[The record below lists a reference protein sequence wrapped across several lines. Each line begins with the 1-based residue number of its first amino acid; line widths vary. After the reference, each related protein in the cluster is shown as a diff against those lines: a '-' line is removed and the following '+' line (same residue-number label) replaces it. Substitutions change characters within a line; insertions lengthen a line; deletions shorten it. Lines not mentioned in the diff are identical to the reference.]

1 MLHDELLPR
10 IDDLLG
16 PGLPKAI
23 MGWSMGGYGALLAAE
38 RHPDL
43 YKAVVGSSPALFPS
57 ASATSP
63 GSFDDAADYQR
74 NDVFAHE
81 DALAALVT
89 RIDCGTHDPFLPT
102 ARAFADKLPKSNP
115 GGFTAGNHDA
125 AYWRSVAPA
134 QVDTI
139 AAALGL

>member
-1 MLHDELLPR
+1 
-10 IDDLLG
+10 
-16 PGLPKAI
+16 

-63 GSFDDAADYQR
+63 GSFDGAADYQR
-74 NDVFAHE
+74 NDVYAHE
-81 DALAALVT
+81 SALAPLVV
-89 RIDCGTHDPFLPT
+89 RVDCGTHDPFLPAVKT
-102 ARAFADKLPKSNP
+102 FASRLPSPNP
-115 GGFTAGNHDA
+115 GSFTNGYHDA
-125 AYWRSVAPA
+125 PYWRSVAPA
-134 QVDTI
+134 QVATV